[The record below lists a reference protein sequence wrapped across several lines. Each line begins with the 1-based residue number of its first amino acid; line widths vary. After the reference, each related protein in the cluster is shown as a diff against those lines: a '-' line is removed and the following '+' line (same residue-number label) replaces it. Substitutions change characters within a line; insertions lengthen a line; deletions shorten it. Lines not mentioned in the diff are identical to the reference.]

1 MSGSVADVE
10 KPSDASHRWRR
21 TRAMA
26 STKVGRRFVVPGGL
40 ALGHGVSFLQRV
52 GGQCGPGEE
61 PQQDRRGAGDGQV
74 GPLAL
79 GLHAQ
84 VGPHLL
90 KEPAPYLIRGDLQ
103 LPAQDKP
110 FQDLGRVRRWV
121 GAQQGLGG
129 EGALGIAV
137 STQRMR
143 TGGLPERYQTAV
155 YDVSSTVRVVPS
167 YQATA
172 TLAQVTWGWSR
183 RAFSEG
189 RRAPFSGGQPG

>member
-1 MSGSVADVE
+1 M
-10 KPSDASHRWRR
+10 
-21 TRAMA
+21 
-26 STKVGRRFVVPGGL
+26 
-40 ALGHGVSFLQRV
+40 GV
-52 GGQCGPGEE
+52 
-61 PQQDRRGAGDGQV
+61 GDGQIR
-74 GPLAL
+74 PLAL

-84 VGPHLL
+84 VGTHLL
-90 KEPAPYLIRGDLQ
+90 KEPAPYLIRGDRQ

-155 YDVSSTVRVVPS
+155 CDVSSTVRVVPS
-167 YQATA
+167 YQAHGHTGPSY
-172 TLAQVTWGWSR
+172 LGLVEEGLQRGSPRSFQR
-183 RAFSEG
+183 RT
-189 RRAPFSGGQPG
+189 